1 MTGRTIYCGAVLA
14 GIIYDAGDAQGRHP
28 NECIDVRTF
37 GINGLT
43 SEWILAMSESKLWYL
58 IQLTSLVAQTSN

>member
-1 MTGRTIYCGAVLA
+1 MVKRRYDVCDSLLKGPDRLMTGRTIYCGAVLA

-43 SEWILAMSESKLWYL
+43 SE
-58 IQLTSLVAQTSN
+58 